1 MNILTLRG
9 IGLFLVA
16 FLNLLLFLLLWTRRR
31 KNKEAFYV
39 SHLAIFSAIYAFVCG
54 GLYFFWDSHSISSV
68 FWYRSTWLGAFL
80 MPAYLK
86 FVYYLT
92 KDARYLKIKS
102 FFLYLGAA
110 AISFTSLTTPY
121 FLKSAYLKYPHIVG
135 VTGVLDP
142 VGRLYIFF
150 CVVIGIFYL
159 LKEYFRSQS
168 FRRLQLRYFIIGIIV
183 WAMAGIV
190 TTVIIPLFKKEGAHY
205 DIAAYFSF
213 IWVALTSYAVLKYR
227 LFDIRLVLGRLAVYL
242 LSTTTFIGAALLV
255 LFLNVQLG
263 FLIPI
268 EVIFILVLLLV
279 IFTYSPLFHFFERI
293 AGKYFYYTYY
303 NLQLT
308 LQRLSKQFNRTIELD
323 KLTTLINRSL
333 LDALKLDKAGIILK
347 ESKTNTFQPQQL
359 IKLKTEEIT
368 SLLALEDN
376 FLQKYLQK
384 EKRPLVREEIP
395 FLIKELK
402 RKKPQAKPSREEEK
416 IRKKITNLSALKEK
430 ADKLEIGL
438 FLPLLVK
445 EELIGIII
453 LGNKLSGEAY
463 TVQDLDLLTA
473 LSVQASIAFNNALS
487 YQEIQKR
494 KEELEKFYKLT
505 VGRELKMIELKKK
518 IKELE
523 GKMGKK

>member
-1 MNILTLRG
+1 MNILILRG

-39 SHLAIFSAIYAFVCG
+39 SHVAIFSAIYAFACG
-54 GLYFFWDSHSISSV
+54 GVYFFWDSHSTYYV
-68 FWYRSTWLGAFL
+68 LWHRSTWLGAFL
-80 MPAYLK
+80 IPAYLK

-92 KDARYLKIKS
+92 GNTRHLKIKS

-150 CVVIGIFYL
+150 CVAVGIFYL

-168 FRRLQLRYFIIGIIV
+168 FRRLQLRYFIIGITI
-183 WAMAGIV
+183 WAIAGV
-190 TTVIIPLFKKEGAHY
+190 TTTSIIPLFQKEGAYY

-213 IWVALTSYAVLKYR
+213 VWVALTSYAVLKYR
-227 LFDIRLVLGRLAVYL
+227 LFDVRLVLGRLAVYFF
-242 LSTTTFIGAALLV
+242 SAATFIGVAFFV
-255 LFLNVQLG
+255 LFLNIHLG
-263 FLIPI
+263 SLIPT
-268 EVIFILVLLLV
+268 EAIFILMLLLV
-279 IFTYSPLFHFFERI
+279 IFTYPPLFRFFERI

-303 NLQLT
+303 NLQLA
-308 LQRLSKQFNRTIELD
+308 LQKLSKQLNRTIDLD

-333 LDALKLDKAGIILK
+333 LDALKIDKAGIVLR
-347 ESKTNTFQPQQL
+347 ELKTNTFQPQQL

-368 SLLALEDN
+368 SLLALKDN
-376 FLQKYLQK
+376 FLQEYLQK
-384 EKRPLVREEIP
+384 KKKPLVREEIP
-395 FLIKELK
+395 FLIEELK
-402 RKKPQAKPSREEEK
+402 RRRHQTKSDREEEE
-416 IRKKITNLSALKEK
+416 ITSLSALKEK
-430 ADKLEIGL
+430 AGELEIGL

-445 EELIGIII
+445 EELIGIVI

-463 TVQDLDLLTA
+463 TVQDLNLLTA
-473 LSVQASIAFNNALS
+473 LSIQASIAFNNALS

-523 GKMGKK
+523 KKIEKG